1 MQRGYTYIQ
10 FIYILI
16 FSCLSNLYRK
26 QNPREISPIQTKV
39 NFKSAFQSHWEIA
52 KRKKKHANKT
62 KTTKETKNQNKNEKQ
77 LAALS

>member
-52 KRKKKHANKT
+52 KRKKSTQTKQKQQKKPKT
-62 KTTKETKNQNKNEKQ
+62 KTKMKNN
-77 LAALS
+77 